1 MKPINVWTYIKVG
14 TGFRYLQDATKGR
27 RIHGESFILENI
39 ERFLKMLDD
48 FQLHVTNRASDRLRK
63 VQEKLSLKSEDA
75 ALSAAEAEELKEAI
89 KAIRAT
95 FSAETKGIY
104 NYVVTEKRLDVE
116 KLLNDMKGLFAP
128 GTFDQLSDI
137 AQSDFKSA
145 GRCIAFEC
153 STAAAFHLLRGIE
166 GILRQYYVTFIG
178 PATSDITW
186 GHITVALRKKRD
198 KRIDNHTLRHLDH
211 IRSAFRNPT
220 QHPEKTYDT
229 QEIQDL
235 FPLIVD
241 VTNRMINEMNLK
253 LSASETK
260 AANTIEKTTEKTT

>member
-1 MKPINVWTYIKVG
+1 VKPINVWTYIRVG

-48 FQLHVTNRASDRLRK
+48 FGLQVTRRASDRLRTI
-63 VQEKLSLKSEDA
+63 QEKLSSKGEDA
-75 ALSAAEAEELKEAI
+75 ALSAAEAEELKAAI

-104 NYVVTEKRLDVE
+104 NYVVTEKRLDAE

-128 GTFDQLSDI
+128 GTFDQLSEI
-137 AQSDFKSA
+137 AQSDFKEA

-166 GILRQYYVTFIG
+166 AILRQYYITFIG

-198 KRIDNHTLRHLDH
+198 KRIDPHTLRHLDH

-235 FPLIVD
+235 FPIVVD

-253 LSASETK
+253 TSEIARKTEHTTDST
-260 AANTIEKTTEKTT
+260 AENTT